1 MYILISQDKAITTD
15 GILGIF
21 DLDNTTVSKA
31 SREYINYAEKSGEC
45 ETVSFDLP
53 KSFIVKVTGGKREIY
68 ITVFNKHCFQKIKA
82 RLNKFYSDFV

>member
-31 SREYINYAEKSGEC
+31 SREYKLRGKKRRVRNGVVRFAEILYSKGNGRQKKS
-45 ETVSFDLP
+45 
-53 KSFIVKVTGGKREIY
+53 IY

-82 RLNKFYSDFV
+82 RLKIW

>member
-31 SREYINYAEKSGEC
+31 SREYINYAEKAER
-45 ETVSFDLP
+45 
-53 KSFIVKVTGGKREIY
+53 VKRCRSICR
-68 ITVFNKHCFQKIKA
+68 NP
-82 RLNKFYSDFV
+82 L

>member
-31 SREYINYAEKSGEC
+31 SREYINYAEKSGES

-53 KSFIVKVTGGKREIY
+53 KSFIVKVTGGKRKVY
-68 ITVFNKHCFQKIKA
+68 ISNS
-82 RLNKFYSDFV
+82 L

>member
-45 ETVSFDLP
+45 ETV
-53 KSFIVKVTGGKREIY
+53 
-68 ITVFNKHCFQKIKA
+68 
-82 RLNKFYSDFV
+82 

>member
-31 SREYINYAEKSGEC
+31 SREEC

-53 KSFIVKVTGGKREIY
+53 KSFIVKVTGGKRKVY
-68 ITVFNKHCFQKIKA
+68 ISPFSTSTVFK
-82 RLNKFYSDFV
+82 RLKQD

>member
-31 SREYINYAEKSGEC
+31 SREYINYAEKSGDC

-53 KSFIVKVTGGKREIY
+53 KSFKEKYIY
-68 ITVFNKHCFQKIKA
+68 HRFQQALFSK
-82 RLNKFYSDFV
+82 D